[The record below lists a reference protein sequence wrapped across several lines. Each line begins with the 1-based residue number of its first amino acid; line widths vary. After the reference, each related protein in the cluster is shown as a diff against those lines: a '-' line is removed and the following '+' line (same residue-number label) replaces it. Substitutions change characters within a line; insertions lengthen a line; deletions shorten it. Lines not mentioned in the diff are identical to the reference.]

1 MRRTSLAEAKSH
13 LSALVDAAEHRH
25 QQVIILRHGK
35 AAAAIVPVDVVMRT
49 KPRGRRFSPLE
60 IDGLLGAFG
69 AAAPDVCAVDELI
82 AGRR

>member
-1 MRRTSLAEAKSH
+1 MQRTSLAAAKSH
-13 LSALVDAAEHRH
+13 LSALVDAAEYRN

-49 KPRGRRFSPLE
+49 RPRKRHFTPLE
-60 IDGLLGAFG
+60 IDGLFGAFG
-69 AAAPDVCAVDELI
+69 AVRPDVRAVDELI